1 MKYSKSQDTPQ
12 RAHSPSLFPA
22 LMLLP
27 VAFQP
32 HFILQPTDHPSSR
45 ALLCSAALPRAD
57 VSPTHWLCPSPWGGS
72 LQTFIYLCSKAT
84 SQLPWSR
91 QSHIVTELTNFYIQ
105 P

>member
-32 HFILQPTDHPSSR
+32 HFILQLTDHPSSR

-57 VSPTHWLCPSPWGGS
+57 VSPTHWLCPSPWGGVPS
-72 LQTFIYLCSKAT
+72 NLHLPLLQGNLSAPLVTTITY
-84 SQLPWSR
+84 
-91 QSHIVTELTNFYIQ
+91 SHRTH
-105 P
+105 